1 MTDNPKP
8 QQAEHSLH
16 PAYQPAETDTQIVIR
31 FMGNTAR
38 VAGFG
43 FQGQIDPFQ
52 VRAAAWWLE
61 RQAELMIATQE
72 RMAADEAARK
82 SILTTGKLPPSG
94 FMPPGEVFKGGPG

>member
-1 MTDNPKP
+1 MTDKP
-8 QQAEHSLH
+8 QGEHAPLH
-16 PAYQPAETDTQIVIR
+16 PAYKPAEADTQIVIR
-31 FMGNTAR
+31 FVGNTAR

-43 FQGQIDPFQ
+43 FHGEIDPFQ
-52 VRAAAWWLE
+52 VKAASWWLE

-72 RMAADEAARK
+72 RMAAEEAARK